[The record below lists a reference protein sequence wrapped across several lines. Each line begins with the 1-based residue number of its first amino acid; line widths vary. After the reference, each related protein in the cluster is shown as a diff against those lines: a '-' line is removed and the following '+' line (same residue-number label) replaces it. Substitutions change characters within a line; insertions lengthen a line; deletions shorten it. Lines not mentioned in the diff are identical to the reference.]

1 MMGRFVRALFVG
13 CVLFGVMA
21 GSASRALATTMT
33 IPAGYEALITNAHL
47 GGCSPNTYG
56 YDFPGTGVVV
66 ELASKPVGCT
76 ELAEPDATAGP
87 VVGPE
92 TIRLFLLDS
101 ACHEIYY
108 SDGTSD
114 GTPSV
119 NHALVVEGPTLTY
132 RVAIGDS
139 GPDAGTN
146 PCPYKTVDA
155 PPPDVSQGQLTAT
168 VTIVGAPPAV
178 TVTAPAP
185 PSGQSGY
192 FNSANLAAYG
202 GSIPVSVSAT
212 ESTGTGMK
220 SISCTDN
227 GVGVPVLHEAGA
239 GAETMTGTVA
249 VSANGGHAI
258 SCLGASNVSATGNT
272 GGSNTATVGIDS
284 TSPTLTVPAN
294 PFVAVASSLS
304 GAQVSSYGVS
314 AADPD
319 DSPSFSCAPAAPA
332 LLPVGD
338 TTVSCHAI
346 DRAGNASTAQ
356 FVVRV
361 QPPPPASASV
371 ASVIGA
377 GATALVTITCTG
389 VPDQTCS
396 GTLVATAR
404 EVPTPRMTTACDGS
418 TGRAC
423 AGEAKVMTTERL
435 RAGNVLPV
443 SAHEH
448 GRRPKSQTVTVTVA
462 RRRFTVPAGER
473 AKLVLALNQIG
484 KRLLAKSYRLPV
496 RLSLAST
503 NTPVRTITLGYPR
516 VDATTLIHYTAAFQ
530 PGYTIMQA
538 FWVTGLPAR
547 ASIELRCDGS
557 GCPFTDRT
565 THPKGRDVTL
575 TSIFGDAHLR
585 PGATVY
591 VGVSALNMIG
601 EAEVIRVRA
610 GAQPRQTD
618 LCLVPDLRLPQ
629 RCR

>member
-1 MMGRFVRALFVG
+1 MMGRFVRALIVG
-13 CVLFGVMA
+13 CVLFGGMA

-33 IPAGYEALITNAHL
+33 IPAGYEAVISNTSL

-56 YDFPGTGVVV
+56 YQIGAGGIAV
-66 ELASKPVGCT
+66 ELGSKPAGCVD
-76 ELAEPDATAGP
+76 LAQPDVTAGP
-87 VVGPE
+87 VDSPQM
-92 TIRLFLLDS
+92 IRLYLQDS
-101 ACHEIYY
+101 ACEEIYY
-108 SDGTSD
+108 SDGT
-114 GTPSV
+114 PY
-119 NHALVVEGPTLTY
+119 NHALVVQVPGANLTY
-132 RVAIGDS
+132 KVAIGDG

-146 PCPYKTVDA
+146 PCPYKTVDR
-155 PPPDVSQGQLTAT
+155 PPTDVTQAQLTAT

-192 FNSANLAAYG
+192 FNSANLAADG

-212 ESTGTGMK
+212 EGTGNGMK

-239 GAETMTGTVA
+239 GTKTMTGTVA
-249 VSANGGHAI
+249 VSANGSHAI

-284 TSPTLTVPAN
+284 TSPKLIVPAS
-294 PFVAVASSLS
+294 PFVVVASSLS
-304 GAQVSSYGVS
+304 GVQLSSYGVS
-314 AADPD
+314 AADSD

-338 TTVSCHAI
+338 TTVSCHAV

-361 QPPPPASASV
+361 KPPPSASASV
-371 ASVIGA
+371 GSVRRA
-377 GATALVTITCTG
+377 GATAVVTITCTG
-389 VPDQTCS
+389 VPGQRCR

-404 EVPTPRMTTACDGS
+404 EVPTLRMTTACDGS
-418 TGRAC
+418 TGQAC
-423 AGEAKVMTTERL
+423 AREAKVMTTERL
-435 RAGNVLPV
+435 LAGNVLAV

-462 RRRFTVPAGER
+462 RRRFTVPAGES
-473 AKLVLALNQIG
+473 AKLVLALNQMG
-484 KRLLAKSYRLPV
+484 KRLLAEFYRLPV

-503 NTPVRTITLGYPR
+503 KIPVRTITLAYPR
-516 VDATTLIHYTAAFQ
+516 VDATTLIHYTAAFK

-538 FWVTGLPAR
+538 FSVTGLPAR
-547 ASIELRCDGS
+547 ASIELRCHGP

-565 THPKGRDVTL
+565 THPRTRDVTL

-610 GAQPRQTD
+610 GAQPTQTD